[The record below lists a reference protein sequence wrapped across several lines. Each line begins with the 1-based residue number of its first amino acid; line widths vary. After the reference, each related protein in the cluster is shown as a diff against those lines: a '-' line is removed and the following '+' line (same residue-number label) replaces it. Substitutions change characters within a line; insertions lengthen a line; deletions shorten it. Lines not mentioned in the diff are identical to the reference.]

1 MDDSPIFR
9 EIITLYHGYSCTPI
23 SPYTIDGS
31 RHHRKTGLT
40 HRINLPCAYYAPHIL
55 SYTFHREIY
64 PVGFRYTTTKTG
76 HEIISINILL
86 LITNFSQFGGGVKP
100 TSSKRIDYIDLIKGI
115 AIIGVVWSHTV
126 HPQWYNV
133 TYINALFFFLS
144 GFFFKEE
151 PFPAFL
157 KKKVKTLIIPF
168 TFFYLLSYPFRI
180 IFNLWDYR
188 TLNNFDWGCIFDV
201 FDITNKSDYLFVN
214 VPLWFIFCLFAMQLI
229 YWCMNKITP
238 EKYRTIIY
246 LILTAVIM
254 IWNEEIKSYPTIFM
268 FNNAV
273 QWLPYFI
280 IGNLFGLKLSRLI
293 LDYPSKYIIVLTTLV
308 TFIGL
313 QAIDCNLPAYF
324 FLKAIVLFLCFMSA
338 LSYFNDNKN
347 HICAIVR
354 TLGTSTLF
362 ILCIHILIQTPFQ
375 RAIMK
380 IFGHREVFTGYIDV
394 ALTLLVIYLL
404 IPFVNK
410 YLPWAIGKKR

>member
-1 MDDSPIFR
+1 
-9 EIITLYHGYSCTPI
+9 
-23 SPYTIDGS
+23 
-31 RHHRKTGLT
+31 
-40 HRINLPCAYYAPHIL
+40 
-55 SYTFHREIY
+55 
-64 PVGFRYTTTKTG
+64 
-76 HEIISINILL
+76 
-86 LITNFSQFGGGVKP
+86 
-100 TSSKRIDYIDLIKGI
+100 
-115 AIIGVVWSHTV
+115 
-126 HPQWYNV
+126 
-133 TYINALFFFLS
+133 
-144 GFFFKEE
+144 
-151 PFPAFL
+151 
-157 KKKVKTLIIPF
+157 
-168 TFFYLLSYPFRI
+168 
-180 IFNLWDYR
+180 
-188 TLNNFDWGCIFDV
+188 
-201 FDITNKSDYLFVN
+201 
-214 VPLWFIFCLFAMQLI
+214 MQLI

-324 FLKAIVLFLCFMSA
+324 FLKAIVLFLCFMSV

>member
-1 MDDSPIFR
+1 M
-9 EIITLYHGYSCTPI
+9 
-23 SPYTIDGS
+23 
-31 RHHRKTGLT
+31 
-40 HRINLPCAYYAPHIL
+40 
-55 SYTFHREIY
+55 
-64 PVGFRYTTTKTG
+64 
-76 HEIISINILL
+76 
-86 LITNFSQFGGGVKP
+86 
-100 TSSKRIDYIDLIKGI
+100 DLIKGI

-293 LDYPSKYIIVLTTLV
+293 LDYQSKYIIVLTTLV
-308 TFIGL
+308 AFIGL

-324 FLKAIVLFLCFMSA
+324 FLKAIVLFLCFMSV

-394 ALTLLVIYLL
+394 TLTLLVIYLL

>member
-1 MDDSPIFR
+1 
-9 EIITLYHGYSCTPI
+9 
-23 SPYTIDGS
+23 
-31 RHHRKTGLT
+31 
-40 HRINLPCAYYAPHIL
+40 
-55 SYTFHREIY
+55 
-64 PVGFRYTTTKTG
+64 
-76 HEIISINILL
+76 
-86 LITNFSQFGGGVKP
+86 
-100 TSSKRIDYIDLIKGI
+100 
-115 AIIGVVWSHTV
+115 
-126 HPQWYNV
+126 
-133 TYINALFFFLS
+133 
-144 GFFFKEE
+144 
-151 PFPAFL
+151 
-157 KKKVKTLIIPF
+157 
-168 TFFYLLSYPFRI
+168 
-180 IFNLWDYR
+180 
-188 TLNNFDWGCIFDV
+188 
-201 FDITNKSDYLFVN
+201 
-214 VPLWFIFCLFAMQLI
+214 MQLI

-246 LILTAVIM
+246 LILTAAIM

-308 TFIGL
+308 AFIGL

-324 FLKAIVLFLCFMSA
+324 FLKAIVLFLCFMSV

-380 IFGHREVFTGYIDV
+380 IFGHRE
-394 ALTLLVIYLL
+394 
-404 IPFVNK
+404 
-410 YLPWAIGKKR
+410 KKIRIKKNRG

>member
-1 MDDSPIFR
+1 
-9 EIITLYHGYSCTPI
+9 
-23 SPYTIDGS
+23 
-31 RHHRKTGLT
+31 
-40 HRINLPCAYYAPHIL
+40 
-55 SYTFHREIY
+55 
-64 PVGFRYTTTKTG
+64 
-76 HEIISINILL
+76 
-86 LITNFSQFGGGVKP
+86 
-100 TSSKRIDYIDLIKGI
+100 
-115 AIIGVVWSHTV
+115 
-126 HPQWYNV
+126 
-133 TYINALFFFLS
+133 
-144 GFFFKEE
+144 
-151 PFPAFL
+151 
-157 KKKVKTLIIPF
+157 
-168 TFFYLLSYPFRI
+168 
-180 IFNLWDYR
+180 
-188 TLNNFDWGCIFDV
+188 
-201 FDITNKSDYLFVN
+201 
-214 VPLWFIFCLFAMQLI
+214 
-229 YWCMNKITP
+229 
-238 EKYRTIIY
+238 
-246 LILTAVIM
+246 M

-293 LDYPSKYIIVLTTLV
+293 LD
-308 TFIGL
+308 
-313 QAIDCNLPAYF
+313 YF

>member
-1 MDDSPIFR
+1 MYLRCI
-9 EIITLYHGYSCTPI
+9 
-23 SPYTIDGS
+23 
-31 RHHRKTGLT
+31 RHNKQKRLS
-40 HRINLPCAYYAPHIL
+40 ICQCSALVHIL
-55 SYTFHREIY
+55 LVRHATDI
-64 PVGFRYTTTKTG
+64 PV
-76 HEIISINILL
+76 HEQDHSGKIPDNHISH
-86 LITNFSQFGGGVKP
+86 
-100 TSSKRIDYIDLIKGI
+100 IDRSNHDL
-115 AIIGVVWSHTV
+115 
-126 HPQWYNV
+126 
-133 TYINALFFFLS
+133 
-144 GFFFKEE
+144 
-151 PFPAFL
+151 
-157 KKKVKTLIIPF
+157 
-168 TFFYLLSYPFRI
+168 
-180 IFNLWDYR
+180 D
-188 TLNNFDWGCIFDV
+188 
-201 FDITNKSDYLFVN
+201 
-214 VPLWFIFCLFAMQLI
+214 
-229 YWCMNKITP
+229 
-238 EKYRTIIY
+238 
-246 LILTAVIM
+246 
-254 IWNEEIKSYPTIFM
+254 EEIKSYPTIFM

>member
-1 MDDSPIFR
+1 
-9 EIITLYHGYSCTPI
+9 
-23 SPYTIDGS
+23 
-31 RHHRKTGLT
+31 
-40 HRINLPCAYYAPHIL
+40 
-55 SYTFHREIY
+55 
-64 PVGFRYTTTKTG
+64 
-76 HEIISINILL
+76 
-86 LITNFSQFGGGVKP
+86 
-100 TSSKRIDYIDLIKGI
+100 
-115 AIIGVVWSHTV
+115 
-126 HPQWYNV
+126 
-133 TYINALFFFLS
+133 
-144 GFFFKEE
+144 
-151 PFPAFL
+151 
-157 KKKVKTLIIPF
+157 
-168 TFFYLLSYPFRI
+168 
-180 IFNLWDYR
+180 
-188 TLNNFDWGCIFDV
+188 
-201 FDITNKSDYLFVN
+201 
-214 VPLWFIFCLFAMQLI
+214 MQLI

-293 LDYPSKYIIVLTTLV
+293 LDYQSKYIILLTTLV
-308 TFIGL
+308 AFIGL

>member
-1 MDDSPIFR
+1 MNKQI
-9 EIITLYHGYSCTPI
+9 L
-23 SPYTIDGS
+23 TI
-31 RHHRKTGLT
+31 R
-40 HRINLPCAYYAPHIL
+40 
-55 SYTFHREIY
+55 
-64 PVGFRYTTTKTG
+64 
-76 HEIISINILL
+76 
-86 LITNFSQFGGGVKP
+86 GGGEVKP

-188 TLNNFDWGCIFDV
+188 TLDNFDWGCIFDV

-246 LILTAVIM
+246 LILTAAIM

-308 TFIGL
+308 AFIGL

-324 FLKAIVLFLCFMSA
+324 FLKAIVLFLCFMSV

>member
-1 MDDSPIFR
+1 
-9 EIITLYHGYSCTPI
+9 
-23 SPYTIDGS
+23 
-31 RHHRKTGLT
+31 
-40 HRINLPCAYYAPHIL
+40 
-55 SYTFHREIY
+55 
-64 PVGFRYTTTKTG
+64 
-76 HEIISINILL
+76 
-86 LITNFSQFGGGVKP
+86 
-100 TSSKRIDYIDLIKGI
+100 
-115 AIIGVVWSHTV
+115 
-126 HPQWYNV
+126 
-133 TYINALFFFLS
+133 
-144 GFFFKEE
+144 
-151 PFPAFL
+151 
-157 KKKVKTLIIPF
+157 
-168 TFFYLLSYPFRI
+168 
-180 IFNLWDYR
+180 
-188 TLNNFDWGCIFDV
+188 
-201 FDITNKSDYLFVN
+201 
-214 VPLWFIFCLFAMQLI
+214 MQLI

-362 ILCIHILIQTPFQ
+362 TNSFPTSHHENIRASGSIHRI
-375 RAIMK
+375 
-380 IFGHREVFTGYIDV
+380 HRRRTHPARHISPHSLRE
-394 ALTLLVIYLL
+394 
-404 IPFVNK
+404 
-410 YLPWAIGKKR
+410 